1 MEKEKVT
8 YAKNRSNSRAFATAV
23 YIGGVV
29 AASVMFIS
37 FVLLAFP
44 PDAYFTR
51 AIMTVAGIMV
61 GSSML
66 AFPYALHNWVVTK
79 DHRKW
84 TIILYYVEMIVIAVN
99 TVVSFVSLLSTYAG
113 YVVPEWVVLYEP
125 FSVVSIIYTI
135 FAWGTVFLM
144 DPDHKL
150 HAQEQ
155 DAEARYNRKIALK
168 REEFIDSVEGEDMIV
183 EIARADA
190 MSRFAPANYAKGR
203 KHFGSNVP
211 VEDTVFER
219 KDAETPHV
227 GDSFPG

>member
-1 MEKEKVT
+1 
-8 YAKNRSNSRAFATAV
+8 
-23 YIGGVV
+23 
-29 AASVMFIS
+29 
-37 FVLLAFP
+37 
-44 PDAYFTR
+44 
-51 AIMTVAGIMV
+51 
-61 GSSML
+61 
-66 AFPYALHNWVVTK
+66 
-79 DHRKW
+79 
-84 TIILYYVEMIVIAVN
+84 
-99 TVVSFVSLLSTYAG
+99 
-113 YVVPEWVVLYEP
+113 
-125 FSVVSIIYTI
+125 
-135 FAWGTVFLM
+135 M

>member
-8 YAKNRSNSRAFATAV
+8 YAKNRSNSRGFATAV

-203 KHFGSNVP
+203 KHFGSNVS

-219 KDAETPHV
+219 KNEETPHV